1 MGNVIIL
8 TVLALLSSI
17 TCLTDAEVFFAGKSV
32 QAGHVFSTWVTRA
45 RILMMKNNL
54 FAET

>member
-32 QAGHVFSTWVTRA
+32 QAGRVFSTWVTRA